1 LYVYELRKGKRK
13 ALGDAWVYHRSTA
26 VAHEKSPRGLYPFGD
41 RVGPLGIVEDPAA
54 HVWSIVWAE
63 RGDGVVVARDGQLV
77 LYVDLDADPLSDE
90 GLHSRAVVPSPEGR
104 MYLPWDE
111 DVYQYIVWSIRPLSA
126 FEHEAD
132 RLAEE
137 ARAEGACT
145 FTLLPRPPGGIEFGK
160 ARNSFRKVKPK
171 DALKHPIWAWTFDDE
186 PGHDEE
192 TVKPV
197 TNTDDVTPRLG
208 QWVLSIT
215 LKVEGTDTVGM
226 GWYEHDR
233 AALTQLTVWQ
243 GERFAALDEV
253 EGLSYPLTLTS
264 VAKIWGR
271 DNVQFICEDPKAD
284 LARCTQALDEV
295 AGPAASTAEVSS
307 LVADLESGHIETALA
322 AVDALT
328 ARSTDAAVAAL
339 CEAVTGNSDAR
350 VRLRAAFA
358 LWKIASPAAVA
369 ALGEA
374 LEKDPEVAVRLR
386 ATYALRQ
393 ARSPAAAAPLARAL
407 LDDSDARVRGRAALS
422 LQLLGNAEAAP
433 ALAQALSDPDPAV
446 RHHAAHSLQWVTSK
460 PEVAEAVRT
469 DPRIEEATMGT
480 LRDDSDSVRAQACRA
495 LRHVGSPRAVPP
507 LLHAAQGAG
516 KMTAFQVVETLCAI
530 GDERAAPFLL
540 EQLPTHSLR
549 VSVMFALGRLRYQ
562 AAVPALL
569 AIVEDRSDSYGGVAA
584 EALGQ
589 IGDPAALPVLE
600 RAAEA
605 DYHILREKAQK
616 ALKAIRGTAAG

>member
-1 LYVYELRKGKRK
+1 
-13 ALGDAWVYHRSTA
+13 
-26 VAHEKSPRGLYPFGD
+26 
-41 RVGPLGIVEDPAA
+41 
-54 HVWSIVWAE
+54 
-63 RGDGVVVARDGQLV
+63 
-77 LYVDLDADPLSDE
+77 
-90 GLHSRAVVPSPEGR
+90 

-160 ARNSFRKVKPK
+160 ARNFFRKVKPK

-350 VRLRAAFA
+350 VR
-358 LWKIASPAAVA
+358 
-369 ALGEA
+369 
-374 LEKDPEVAVRLR
+374 
-386 ATYALRQ
+386 
-393 ARSPAAAAPLARAL
+393 
-407 LDDSDARVRGRAALS
+407 GRAALS

-469 DPRIEEATMGT
+469 DPRIEVATRGT